1 MRFLSRSLTMTAL
14 TTLAALT
21 SAALGEAQTIRF
33 QLQPLCDTVTLTL
46 LPSSSKAVIG
56 VVGYDDNCGE
66 NPRSPIHGTAVL
78 NPDGG
83 ITIGYTTSLPFS
95 VYGRSDV
102 GLQTNVEWPAN
113 SDVGFWTDDDGNSG
127 TFLFDILDQK
137 SG

>member
-1 MRFLSRSLTMTAL
+1 M
-14 TTLAALT
+14 
-21 SAALGEAQTIRF
+21 
-33 QLQPLCDTVTLTL
+33 
-46 LPSSSKAVIG
+46 
-56 VVGYDDNCGE
+56 
-66 NPRSPIHGTAVL
+66 PRSQHLNGQVDFELVDYIVPTGSRRWAHDSAWRRHAL

-83 ITIGYTTSLPFS
+83 LSIGYTTSLSFS

-113 SDVGFWTDDDGNSG
+113 SDVGFWTDDDGESG

>member
-1 MRFLSRSLTMTAL
+1 MHLLSRSLTMTAL
-14 TTLAALT
+14 AALATLT
-21 SAALGEAQTIRF
+21 SATLGEAQTVRF

-46 LPSSSKAVIG
+46 LPSPSSAVIG
-56 VVGYDDNCGE
+56 IVGYDDNCGE
-66 NPRSPIHGTAVL
+66 NPRSPIHGTAVM

-95 VYGRSDV
+95 VYGRTDV

-113 SDVGFWTDDDGNSG
+113 SDVGYWTDDDGNSG